1 MHERSKRISRLK
13 ADRQSRQ
20 SYVFSKIA
28 VLVPSQIKALRLTSS
43 TPTQKE
49 LAAEAETHQS
59 RLSALEKPG
68 AANVT
73 LETLAWIASIHKVGL
88 LIKFVSHS
96 EMLRWENNYSQ
107 DAFTV
112 TRLDADEDFLNPGIA
127 DISPVRVN
135 SGENQPSDTQTF
147 MRPPSLPVRR
157 PKSGQKSPAASAHP
171 IRQIGNSRY
180 WPLRQSFY

>member
-127 DISPVRVN
+127 GISPVRVN
-135 SGENQPSDTQTF
+135 SGENQPSDIHMPYSRASDTET
-147 MRPPSLPVRR
+147 MIARTVPV
-157 PKSGQKSPAASAHP
+157 P
-171 IRQIGNSRY
+171 NSYPR
-180 WPLRQSFY
+180 LAVVANG